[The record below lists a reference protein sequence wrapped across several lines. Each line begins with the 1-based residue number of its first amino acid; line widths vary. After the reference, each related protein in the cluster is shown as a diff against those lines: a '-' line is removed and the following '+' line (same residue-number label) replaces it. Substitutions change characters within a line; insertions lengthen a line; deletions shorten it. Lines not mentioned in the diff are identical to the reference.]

1 MEEFEVRAEVRF
13 TWQAPQ
19 KVRLVVGRV
28 RGMDAEE
35 AMGVLKLMPQRAART
50 VFKLVKAAVA
60 NAENNYGMAK
70 EDLFI
75 AAISADEGPMRHW
88 RRFGARGRFKP
99 ILKRSS
105 HITVI
110 LRERTPTEV

>member
-1 MEEFEVRAEVRF
+1 MEEYEVRAEVRF
-13 TWQAPQ
+13 TWEAPQ
-19 KVRLVVGRV
+19 KVRLVVNRV
-28 RGMDAEE
+28 RGMATEE
-35 AMGVLKLMPQRAART
+35 AMGLLKLMPQKAAKP

-70 EDLFI
+70 VDLYI
-75 AAISADEGPMRHW
+75 ASISADEGPMRHW

-110 LRERTPTEV
+110 LRERETTEV